1 LRAFQA
7 RSTADFPD
15 LGLIPDAAAGALLPE
30 IFQTFFFMLDE
41 KP

>member
-1 LRAFQA
+1 
-7 RSTADFPD
+7 
-15 LGLIPDAAAGALLPE
+15 LGLIPDAAAGALLPD